1 MPEYDDVNFLYKK
14 YEYFLIL
21 ILITFPTG
29 LALALTAVGSAAN
42 HRWPSTDPCGCIKY
56 FWPASEE
63 EIKAVQEFFKT
74 KTVKLQQVRE
84 VI

>member
-14 YEYFLIL
+14 YKYFLIL

-29 LALALTAVGSAAN
+29 LALALTAAGSAAN
-42 HRWPSTDPCGCIKY
+42 YCSPSTDPCGLIKY
-56 FWPASEE
+56 FWPASKE

-74 KTVKLQQVRE
+74 KTVKLQQV
-84 VI
+84 